1 MTLAGCALVVA
12 LAGMLT
18 GCASLPD
25 SVQRPVSQARADVAD
40 TRLAA
45 VAAASTPEG
54 SRHLSGMRLL
64 PASDQAF

>member
-25 SVQRPVSQARADVAD
+25 SVQRPASQARTDVAD

-45 VAAASTPEG
+45 VAAA
-54 SRHLSGMRLL
+54 
-64 PASDQAF
+64 